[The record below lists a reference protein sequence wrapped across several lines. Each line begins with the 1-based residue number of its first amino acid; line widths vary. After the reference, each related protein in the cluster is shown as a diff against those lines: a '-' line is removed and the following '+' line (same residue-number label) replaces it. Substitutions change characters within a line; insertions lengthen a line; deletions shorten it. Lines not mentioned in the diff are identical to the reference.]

1 MDIDLARSFL
11 EIVRTGSFIA
21 AAERLHVT
29 QTTVTARIRNLEAQ
43 LGCRLF
49 VRNRSGARLTP
60 DGERFVSHA
69 SQLVRTWE
77 AARRELPLPGGTRS
91 LLTLGGEMSLWNP
104 LLLSWLAE
112 IKRQQPLIA
121 VRVEVGERHSLHEK
135 LQQGVLDVALV
146 HQPDYWVGMNV
157 EQLLEEKLIMVRSSK
172 AQEPYVYVDW
182 GEHFCRQHDAAYP
195 ELARAALSV
204 DLGPL
209 ALQYLLQH
217 GGRGYFRTRVVQPY
231 LDEGLVEL
239 VQSAPEFS
247 YPIYVVS
254 SKDNRTDN
262 LERALTTL
270 KAILATPGFWHET
283 GKGVPLNI
291 Y

>member
-49 VRNRSGARLTP
+49 VRNKSGARLTA
-60 DGERFVSHA
+60 DGERFISHA
-69 SQLVRTWE
+69 TQLVRTWE

-91 LLTLGGEMSLWNP
+91 LLTLGGEISLWNP
-104 LLLSWLAE
+104 LLLKWLAE
-112 IKRQQPLIA
+112 IKCEQPAIA
-121 VRVEVGERHSLHEK
+121 VRVEVGERQSLHEK

-157 EQLLEEKLIMVRSSK
+157 EQVLEEKLVMVR
-172 AQEPYVYVDW
+172 AVTNDEPYVYVDW

-195 ELARAALSV
+195 ELARAALNV

-231 LDEGLVEL
+231 LEEGTLQL

-254 SKDNRTDN
+254 SKDNRTDD
-262 LERALTTL
+262 LERALGIL
-270 KAILATPGFWHET
+270 KTILAEPEAWDR
-283 GKGVPLNI
+283 PPPRLL
-291 Y
+291 